1 MSTAWVRAIVR
12 RPAPHRGHAAYGAR
26 PAGAWLRPVCGTS
39 VRPLASQRQ
48 AAAERARDDG
58 RDDGRDDDRDEDRLS
73 AGPRA

>member
-1 MSTAWVRAIVR
+1 MSAAWVRAIVR
-12 RPAPHRGHAAYGAR
+12 RPAPHRGHAAYGGR

-48 AAAERARDDG
+48 LVAEHDRDD
-58 RDDGRDDDRDEDRLS
+58 DRLS

>member
-1 MSTAWVRAIVR
+1 MSAAWVRAIVR
-12 RPAPHRGHAAYGAR
+12 RPGPHRGPAAHGAR

-48 AAAERARDDG
+48 VAAERHL
-58 RDDGRDDDRDEDRLS
+58 DDDRLN

>member
-1 MSTAWVRAIVR
+1 MSAAWVRAIVR
-12 RPAPHRGHAAYGAR
+12 RPAPHRGPAAHGAC

-48 AAAERARDDG
+48 VAAERYRE
-58 RDDGRDDDRDEDRLS
+58 DDRLN

>member
-1 MSTAWVRAIVR
+1 MSAAWVRAIVR
-12 RPAPHRGHAAYGAR
+12 RPAPHRGQAASGGR

-48 AAAERARDDG
+48 LAAPSERG
-58 RDDGRDDDRDEDRLS
+58 DDRDDDRLS